1 MYIFIYICV
10 YIERK
15 REREMCVCVCV
26 CVCARAY
33 LDVAHLHSLPT
44 LFEIHDV
51 RGQGSAQ
58 GFTETSVLQEHRWA
72 FIMQIVQRIH
82 DCFQLIEVD
91 TQTNKGIKGGERGT
105 NASLSPLK
113 TRPTTKSYSRWH
125 CENQ

>member
-1 MYIFIYICV
+1 MCV

-51 RGQGSAQ
+51 RGEGSAQ
-58 GFTETSVLQEHRWA
+58 GFMETSVLQAHRWA
-72 FIMQIVQRIH
+72 FIMQIVQH
-82 DCFQLIEVD
+82 
-91 TQTNKGIKGGERGT
+91 
-105 NASLSPLK
+105 S
-113 TRPTTKSYSRWH
+113 
-125 CENQ
+125 

>member
-1 MYIFIYICV
+1 
-10 YIERK
+10 
-15 REREMCVCVCV
+15 MCVS
-26 CVCARAY
+26 ADAY
-33 LDVAHLHSLPT
+33 LDVAHLHSFPT

-51 RGQGSAQ
+51 RCEGSSQ